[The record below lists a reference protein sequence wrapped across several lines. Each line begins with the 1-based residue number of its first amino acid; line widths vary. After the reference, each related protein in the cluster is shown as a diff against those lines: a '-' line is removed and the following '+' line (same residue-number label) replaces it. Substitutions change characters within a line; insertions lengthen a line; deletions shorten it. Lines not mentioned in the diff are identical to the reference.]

1 MITRGDTLKIIK
13 EKVDSRTSGNIKL
26 KKPFYCEFVE
36 GTFRHTERR
45 RITKLVKSGNSVMW
59 IDDSYQIRNIN
70 ILELKD
76 LHKIM
81 WQIISDKEK
90 KEIALAHLIETK
102 GYLNQ

>member
-1 MITRGDTLKIIK
+1 
-13 EKVDSRTSGNIKL
+13 
-26 KKPFYCEFVE
+26 
-36 GTFRHTERR
+36 
-45 RITKLVKSGNSVMW
+45 MW

-102 GYLNQ
+102 EYLNQY